1 MKKNFLYIIVLQSQI
16 KKKIKIKDKESFNY
30 LFSQLIKKTTNS
42 IEKGVPN
49 QKRFEYLAVCYAYG
63 VRENTISVFEKNNL
77 FLDETNE
84 KLLELSLQ
92 NILKEIHL
100 IQEKLS
106 KNDTSDS
113 KNKNSSQDL
122 LHGKLDNAEKE
133 QNK

>member
-122 LHGKLDNAEKE
+122 LHEKLDNAEKE

>member
-1 MKKNFLYIIVLQSQI
+1 
-16 KKKIKIKDKESFNY
+16 

-122 LHGKLDNAEKE
+122 LHEKLDNAEKE

>member
-1 MKKNFLYIIVLQSQI
+1 M
-16 KKKIKIKDKESFNY
+16 
-30 LFSQLIKKTTNS
+30 FSQLIKKTTNS

-49 QKRFEYLAVCYAYG
+49 QKHFEYLAVCYAYG

-122 LHGKLDNAEKE
+122 LHEKLDNAEKE

>member
-1 MKKNFLYIIVLQSQI
+1 MIRNFIETDEKIYIV
-16 KKKIKIKDKESFNY
+16 
-30 LFSQLIKKTTNS
+30 
-42 IEKGVPN
+42 G
-49 QKRFEYLAVCYAYG
+49 
-63 VRENTISVFEKNNL
+63 

-122 LHGKLDNAEKE
+122 LHEKLDNAEKE

>member
-1 MKKNFLYIIVLQSQI
+1 M
-16 KKKIKIKDKESFNY
+16 IKDKESFNY

-63 VRENTISVFEKNNL
+63 VRENTISVFEKNL

-84 KLLELSLQ
+84 KLLELSFQ

-122 LHGKLDNAEKE
+122 LHEKLDNAEKRTK
-133 QNK
+133 QIMFFKNK